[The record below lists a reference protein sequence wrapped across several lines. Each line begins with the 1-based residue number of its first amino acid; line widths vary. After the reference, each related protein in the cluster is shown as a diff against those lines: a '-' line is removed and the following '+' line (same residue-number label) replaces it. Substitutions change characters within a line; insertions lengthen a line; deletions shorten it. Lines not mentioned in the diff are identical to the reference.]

1 MLQTK
6 HILERKL
13 SLKVEKKFENR
24 RKEHVVVYITQK
36 VKNTIPKIPMDNR
49 SLSPIWLA
57 GRTKIREKL
66 EAVELRL

>member
-49 SLSPIWLA
+49 SLSPI
-57 GRTKIREKL
+57 
-66 EAVELRL
+66 